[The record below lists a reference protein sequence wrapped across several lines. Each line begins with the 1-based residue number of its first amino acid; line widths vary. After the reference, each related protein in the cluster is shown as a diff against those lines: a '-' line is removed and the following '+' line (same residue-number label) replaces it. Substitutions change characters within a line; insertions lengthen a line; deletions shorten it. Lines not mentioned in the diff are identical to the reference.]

1 MDAASEVGARGL
13 RAGSDERPVDEAEGQ
28 AVHVAIRV

>member
-1 MDAASEVGARGL
+1 VRLVNEDS
-13 RAGSDERPVDEAEGQ
+13 AGSDKRPVDEAEGQ